1 MESARTLK
9 CAFFSYL
16 QEVAFSHPDAKKT
29 DCNHIFQNFVSTVSM
44 DPRKIAEHV
53 QDMIL
58 HRYASRL
65 MKLKVRRVHM

>member
-1 MESARTLK
+1 
-9 CAFFSYL
+9 
-16 QEVAFSHPDAKKT
+16 
-29 DCNHIFQNFVSTVSM
+29 M